1 MSRLFGR
8 FLFIMLSK
16 TTAYIKSYVDET
28 NWMSFLI
35 EHDELLRKS
44 NKIWNKV
51 NNSIMKVIES
61 KPMHNQKI
69 SKN

>member
-1 MSRLFGR
+1 
-8 FLFIMLSK
+8 MLSK

-35 EHDELLRKS
+35 ELDELLRKS
-44 NKIWNKV
+44 KKIWNKV
-51 NNSIMKVIES
+51 KNSIMKVIES

>member
-1 MSRLFGR
+1 
-8 FLFIMLSK
+8 MLSK
-16 TTAYIKSYVDET
+16 TTAYIKSYVHAT
-28 NWMSFLI
+28 NWMSFVI

>member
-1 MSRLFGR
+1 
-8 FLFIMLSK
+8 MLSK
-16 TTAYIKSYVDET
+16 RTAYIKSYVDET